1 MTTDNKHTFKTT
13 HDKSVYKHCY
23 GDAKQNYV
31 SVIYTR
37 LFNKLGQPLAFQKL
51 ITDSKMHEL
60 DKTIAIKLTRFA
72 SNKYSATAFL
82 TLCYF

>member
-1 MTTDNKHTFKTT
+1 MIRAYTNIATVMLNKTMFQSCKLNYLTNWDNL
-13 HDKSVYKHCY
+13 Y
-23 GDAKQNYV
+23 Q
-31 SVIYTR
+31 
-37 LFNKLGQPLAFQKL
+37 FQKL

-82 TLCYF
+82 TLCFF